1 VSSEEPVAV
10 NTASHVGDAFAE
22 AIEQCRDAAAG
33 GNAIS
38 HLSHYS
44 LGMHNFSVDRT
55 GAVHKWRH
63 DELVA
68 LGRRL
73 SFQFASFDRAV
84 HDARTGSL
92 IRLVA
97 QSAEGAVICVTA
109 QPGDQLVGV
118 IRAPVDAEALPSTPR
133 VRAADELLSALASKL
148 RAQTRLSSQNPG
160 GFETVDDF
168 VPIIGEVTDPKVTV
182 RKPDAPGVR
191 RVAELAVEAL
201 RDKHLHFVT
210 YVVDGEVA
218 VTADSLGEPGLSSFF
233 TQIHVD
239 LRRRFYVAL
248 SRQLPESVT
257 KLNRMLS
264 PIPGGRLLR
273 LVLDVEQGAIY
284 YYRLGAGRYLV
295 GVTLDQSGVIHGDEY
310 TAGLA
315 AQVLRD
321 G

>member
-1 VSSEEPVAV
+1 MSSEEPVAV
-10 NTASHVGDAFAE
+10 STASHVGAAFAD
-22 AIEQCRDAAAG
+22 AIELCRDAVARDD
-33 GNAIS
+33 AIG

-44 LGMHNFSVDRT
+44 LGMHNFSVDRS
-55 GAVHKWRH
+55 AEVDQWRC

-73 SFQFASFDRAV
+73 WFQFTSLDRAV

-97 QSAEGAVICVTA
+97 QSAEGAVICVTS

-118 IRAPVDAEALPSTPR
+118 VRAPADREALPWTPH
-133 VRAADELLSALASKL
+133 VREADELVSMLAITL
-148 RAQTRLSSQNPG
+148 RAHTRLSSQNPG
-160 GFETVDDF
+160 GFETVQDF

-182 RKPDAPGVR
+182 RKPDAPGVER
-191 RVAELAVEAL
+191 MAELAADAL
-201 RDKHLHFVT
+201 RHKHLHFVA
-210 YVVDGEVA
+210 YCVDGEVA
-218 VTADSLGEPGLSSFF
+218 MTADSLGAPGLRSFF

-273 LVLDVEQGAIY
+273 LVLDVDQGAIY
-284 YYRLGAGRYLV
+284 YYHLGTGRYLV
-295 GVTLDQSGVIHGDEY
+295 GVTLDQSGVMHADDY
-310 TAGLA
+310 TARLA